1 MRSHQCPQVPAS
13 LPAFSGEFNDPWVVC
28 SPDMP
33 EPRRSSYPRMSSCSI
48 GPSIHRGTREASIC
62 ATTSVGKNTAPLSL
76 PVPQARANSSSRPG
90 ITPAMCPKIRNSI
103 NCPISP
109 MCGENT
115 LWWGCSGYS
124 ANPSGLSSQRS
135 FLGVR

>member
-1 MRSHQCPQVPAS
+1 MRSHQYPQVPLS
-13 LPAFSGEFNDPWVVC
+13 PLAFSGD
-28 SPDMP
+28 
-33 EPRRSSYPRMSSCSI
+33 SYPRISSRSI

-62 ATTSVGKNTAPLSL
+62 ATTSVGKITAPLSL

-103 NCPISP
+103 SCPISP

-115 LWWGCSGYS
+115 F
-124 ANPSGLSSQRS
+124 SQRS
-135 FLGVR
+135 FLGVK